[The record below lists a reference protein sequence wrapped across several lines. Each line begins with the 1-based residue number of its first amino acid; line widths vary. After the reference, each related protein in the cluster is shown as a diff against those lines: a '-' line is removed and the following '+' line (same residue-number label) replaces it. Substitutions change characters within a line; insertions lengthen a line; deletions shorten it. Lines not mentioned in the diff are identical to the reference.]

1 MHPEFWH
8 ERWRSGR
15 IGFHQT
21 DYNETLTRVWPTLGL
36 PAGSRVLVPLCGKT
50 RDLLWLRD
58 AGYDVIGVELS
69 PVACAAFFEE
79 NGLTATTGPFS
90 RFHAWR
96 SERITL
102 LQGDVFDL
110 PPDLAVDAV
119 YDRAATIA
127 LPRDLRVRYAQT
139 IGALTRPETP
149 LLLVTLDYPQAERD
163 GPPFAVPPADVERLY
178 GVDFDVKHLGRRPG
192 AEPQRLAWGVSHL
205 ASHDFLLR
213 RRAD

>member
-8 ERWRSGR
+8 ERWRSGH
-15 IGFHQT
+15 IAFHQSH
-21 DYNETLTRVWPTLGL
+21 YNETLTRAWPSLAL
-36 PAGSRVLVPLCGKT
+36 PDGSRVLVPLCGKS

-58 AGYDVIGVELS
+58 AGHDVLGVELS
-69 PVACAAFFEE
+69 PLACAAFFEE
-79 NGLTATTGPFS
+79 NGLTPITGPFS

-127 LPRDLRVRYAQT
+127 LPRDLRVRYAQKL
-139 IGALTRPETP
+139 GALTRPGTP
-149 LLLVTLDYPQAERD
+149 MLLVTLDYPQDERD
-163 GPPFAVPPADVERLY
+163 GPPFAVSPADVERLY
-178 GVDFDVKHLGRRPG
+178 GVDFDVHHLGPR
-192 AEPQRLAWGVSHL
+192 AADEAQREAWGVSRL
-205 ASHDFLLR
+205 ANHDFLLR
-213 RRAD
+213 RRDG